1 MPPQSCQARV
11 EAFKRNM
18 FRVGEVRV
26 MRMPSAQVE
35 GTVSATGA
43 NTFFGKTASMIQVRH
58 LVGGGTGWRCMM
70 RLLQLTN
77 LPGGCDE

>member
-1 MPPQSCQARV
+1 
-11 EAFKRNM
+11 
-18 FRVGEVRV
+18 

-58 LVGGGTGWRCMM
+58 LVGGDGTA
-70 RLLQLTN
+70 LHDAAAAAN
-77 LPGGCDE
+77 LSGGCDE

>member
-1 MPPQSCQARV
+1 MPPQSCLARV

-26 MRMPSAQVE
+26 MRTPSAQVE

-58 LVGGGTGWRCMM
+58 LVGGDGTALHDAAAAADQSTWG
-70 RLLQLTN
+70 L
-77 LPGGCDE
+77 

>member
-1 MPPQSCQARV
+1 
-11 EAFKRNM
+11 
-18 FRVGEVRV
+18 

-58 LVGGGTGWRCMM
+58 LVGGALHDAAAAADQSTWG
-70 RLLQLTN
+70 L
-77 LPGGCDE
+77 